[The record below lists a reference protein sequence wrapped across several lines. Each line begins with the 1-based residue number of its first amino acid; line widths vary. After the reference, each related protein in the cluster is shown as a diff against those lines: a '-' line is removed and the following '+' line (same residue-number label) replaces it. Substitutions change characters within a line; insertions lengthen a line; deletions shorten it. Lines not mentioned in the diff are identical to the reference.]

1 MSKGLIICFVFISS
15 ALFAQVVNIENR
27 RANDG
32 TYGFSGALDMTLS
45 AQRQKDLLVTV
56 HLKPL
61 IQYKFS
67 GKSDAGYKKA
77 AEISDSIS
85 TEQKVKPD
93 KNKHL
98 LLLINDLKYTGS
110 RDNTYANFGMS
121 HLRYSYRIANSSW
134 KWESYTQIQYNQL
147 LLQKVRTLIGTGLR
161 AKLADIAP
169 KEGGFDK
176 RAVRLFFG
184 SSLFYEYEEIN
195 YSFRPME
202 FENTVRWNSY
212 FSMYMNFRYFELT
225 SATYIQP
232 NLAVFKDCR
241 VLGDHSI
248 LIRVSNPFSI
258 KFNYSHFYDTRPP
271 ETVTAKTY
279 SVSAG
284 FVYRLDNFKIDKEK
298 MAERKLMRKERVK
311 EEF

>member
-1 MSKGLIICFVFISS
+1 MGKGLIICFTVVSS

-45 AQRQKDLLVTV
+45 AQKQKDLLVTV
-56 HLKPL
+56 HFKPL

-77 AEISDSIS
+77 LQENDSAS
-85 TEQKVKPD
+85 VGQRPD
-93 KNKHL
+93 KNKHT
-98 LLLINDLKYTGS
+98 LLLIHDLKYTGS
-110 RDNTYANFGMS
+110 KQTTYANFGMS

-147 LLQKVRTLIGTGLR
+147 LLQKVRTLVGSGLR
-161 AKLADIAP
+161 AKIADIKP

-184 SSLFYEYEEIN
+184 TSLFYEYEEIN

-212 FSMYMNFRYFELT
+212 FSMYLNFRHFEFT
-225 SATYIQP
+225 SATYVQP

-248 LIRVSNPFSI
+248 LIRVSEPFSI

-271 ETVTAKTY
+271 ETVTPLTY

-284 FVYRLDNFKIDKEK
+284 FVYRLDKFKIDKEK
-298 MAERKLMRKERVK
+298 IEERKLRRKERVK

>member
-1 MSKGLIICFVFISS
+1 MSKILTICFTFFSS
-15 ALFAQVVNIENR
+15 VLLAQVVNIENR

-45 AQRQKDLLVTV
+45 AQKQKDLLVTV
-56 HLKPL
+56 HFKPL

-67 GKSDAGYKKA
+67 GKSDAAYKKA
-77 AEISDSIS
+77 EQTNDSIS
-85 TEQKVKPD
+85 VGQKPD
-93 KNKHL
+93 KNKHT
-98 LLLINDLKYTGS
+98 LLLINDLTYTGS
-110 RDNTYANFGMS
+110 KNTTFANLGMS

-147 LLQKVRTLIGTGLR
+147 LLQKVRTVVGSGLR
-161 AKLADIAP
+161 AKITDLKP
-169 KEGGFDK
+169 KEGGFPN

-195 YSFRPME
+195 YSFRPMD
-202 FENTVRWNSY
+202 FENTVRWNTY
-212 FSMYMNFRYFELT
+212 FSMYLNFKYFEFT

-232 NLAVFKDCR
+232 NVAVFKDYR
-241 VLGDHSI
+241 VMGDYAL
-248 LIRVSNPFSI
+248 LIRVSEPFSI

-271 ETVTAKTY
+271 ETVTPLTY

-284 FVYRLDNFKIDKEK
+284 FVYRLDKFRIDKEK
-298 MAERKLMRKERVK
+298 IAERKQRRQERVK